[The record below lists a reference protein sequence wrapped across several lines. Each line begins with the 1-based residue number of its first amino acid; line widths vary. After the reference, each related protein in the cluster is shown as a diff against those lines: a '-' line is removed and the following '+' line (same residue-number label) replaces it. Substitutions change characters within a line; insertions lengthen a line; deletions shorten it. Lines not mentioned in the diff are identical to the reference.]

1 MFEFSVIVY
10 ALFAMSVP
18 CHRLCIICYECSL
31 LLVMRYLLR
40 VFTVVGYAL
49 FSLRVFPVISYVL
62 FDRSVPCSMCCYE
75 GSPFLCY
82 ASCYRLLLVFFFFL
96 LGVFPALR
104 RFPVLCYALFATN
117 VPRYRL
123 YVIC

>member
-49 FSLRVFPVISYVL
+49 FFAA
-62 FDRSVPCSMCCYE
+62 SVPCYK
-75 GSPFLCY
+75 
-82 ASCYRLLLVFFFFL
+82 
-96 LGVFPALR
+96 LR
-104 RFPVLCYALFATN
+104 
-117 VPRYRL
+117 
-123 YVIC
+123 VI